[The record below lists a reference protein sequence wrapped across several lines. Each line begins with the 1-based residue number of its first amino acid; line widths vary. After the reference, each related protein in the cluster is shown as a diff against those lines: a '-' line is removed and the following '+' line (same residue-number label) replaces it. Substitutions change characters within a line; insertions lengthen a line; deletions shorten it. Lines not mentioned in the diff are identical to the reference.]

1 MTPHELARELER
13 VYGADLKA
21 VVLYGSAVGRDYS
34 KKYSDYNVFCV
45 LSEATPALLAKS
57 NAILRKW
64 MKKGNPAPHFFDSA
78 HIERSLDVFP
88 MEFLDM
94 QDRHEVLLGRDPLT
108 EVNVA
113 PDNLRHQCESELKGK
128 LIHLRTFYAANCN
141 RPKEIAKMM
150 VDSFP
155 TFIAA
160 MRGTLRLLGKRPP
173 ADARAVVELVGGLI
187 DVNPTIFFDI
197 LEIRSG
203 ASLLPRGDEALSAF
217 ELYLTELASL
227 TRFVDQIQT
236 A

>member
-1 MTPHELARELER
+1 MATRLTIDPVTRIEGHLRIDVGVAGGR
-13 VYGADLKA
+13 V
-21 VVLYGSAVGRDYS
+21 
-34 KKYSDYNVFCV
+34 N
-45 LSEATPALLAKS
+45 EAWASCTMW
-57 NAILRKW
+57 R
-64 MKKGNPAPHFFDSA
+64 G
-78 HIERSLDVFP
+78 IENI
-88 MEFLDM
+88 
-94 QDRHEVLLGRDPLT
+94 LLGRDPLT

-128 LIHLRTFYAANCN
+128 LIHMRTFYAANCN

-173 ADARAVVELVGGLI
+173 VDARAVVELVGGLI
-187 DVNPTIFFDI
+187 DINPTIFFDI